1 MKTLVIAA
9 IGVLV
14 SAAAFSQDTTYYSF
28 VSKGKIAGEQRSWQ
42 TTPGEYHFAFHYND
56 RGRGDSTVSLIRVD
70 TNGLIISLKTEGVDY
85 YKNPYTETFTVA
97 GDTAQWTING
107 NTKKKRFDGQ
117 LYNANNVVPGEMEL
131 LIRVLEKQKDRKIR
145 VLPGG
150 TIRCDEPRPITLS
163 MNGQSI
169 NLKMYTVYF
178 DPDPS
183 PLQVWLTD
191 DLHFFAGANPWS
203 TVIPKGYETWSD
215 SLVNLQEKA
224 SQPYY
229 EAQLRRYSA
238 DLPARIAFTHATLFH
253 SPSATVQKNMTVEL
267 NNAKVVAVYPSSLHP
282 PVKQDTV
289 VDCNG
294 KFLMPGLWD
303 MHAHYTK
310 ESGLSYLAGG
320 VTHVRD
326 MGNEKILLNYK
337 RQIAENALLGPDI
350 SYLSGFIDKEGPFQ
364 GPTGAIVSSLGEALK
379 AVDDYH
385 ELGYQQIKLYSSI
398 EPEWVAPIANR
409 AHSYGM
415 RLCGHVPSMMTATE
429 AINAGYDEITHMNFI
444 FLNFMGD
451 TVDTRSTDRFRLP
464 GLYAGKLDLNSP
476 EVQEFVE
483 LMKEKH
489 ISLDP
494 TMVCWDEMFNLFKG
508 DTNRVLK
515 PLIKWLPAN
524 ILASLTDEN
533 PYGSNDDKPAYQSSF
548 RNMLKMLKLLYDNG
562 ILLVPGTDGGEL
574 LVGEANALHFELSLY
589 TQAGIP
595 ANQVLRIATFNC
607 AVDCN
612 LQNKYGEIR
621 PGLDADFILID
632 GDPINNI
639 ADIRRVELVVKN
651 KKIYLPKQLLAS
663 KGWKYYYR

>member
-1 MKTLVIAA
+1 MKKLGLVA

-14 SAAAFSQDTTYYSF
+14 SAAAFSQDTSYYSF
-28 VSKGKIAGEQRSWQ
+28 VSKGKITGEQRTWQ

-56 RGRGDSTVSLIRVD
+56 RGRGDSTLSMVRVD
-70 TNGLIISLKTEGVDY
+70 TNGLIIALKTAGVDY
-85 YKNPYTETFTVA
+85 YKNPYTESFTIA
-97 GDTAQWTING
+97 GDTAGWSING
-107 NTKKKRFDGQ
+107 DSKKRRYDGQ
-117 LYNANNVVPGEMEL
+117 LYNANSFVPGEMEL
-131 LIRVLEKQKDRKIR
+131 LVRQLEKQKDRKIR
-145 VLPGG
+145 VLPEG
-150 TIRCDEPRPITLS
+150 TIRCDEPRSIVLS
-163 MNGQSI
+163 INGQPT
-169 NLKMYTVYF
+169 NLRLYTLYF
-178 DPDPS
+178 DPDPA

-191 DLHFFAGANPWS
+191 DLHFFAQANLWF
-203 TVIPKGYETWSD
+203 TIIPKGDETWGD
-215 SLVNLQEKA
+215 SLISLQEKA

-229 EAQLRRYSA
+229 EAQLKKYSTG
-238 DLPARIAFTHATLFH
+238 LPERIAFTHATLFH

-282 PVKQDTV
+282 PVKQDSV

-303 MHAHYTK
+303 MHAHYAK
-310 ESGLSYLAGG
+310 DEGLSYLAGG

-326 MGNEKILLNYK
+326 MGNAKTLLSYK
-337 RQIAENALLGPDI
+337 RQIEENALLGPDI

-364 GPTGAIVSSLGEALK
+364 GPVGTIVSSLGEALK

-385 ELGYQQIKLYSSI
+385 QLGYQQIKLYSSI

-409 AHSYGM
+409 AHSLGM

-429 AINAGYDEITHMNFI
+429 AIDAGYDEITHMNFI

-451 TVDTRSTDRFRLP
+451 TVDTRSTQRFRLP

-476 EVQEFVE
+476 EVQNFVA

-515 PLIKWLPAN
+515 PLVKWLPAN
-524 ILASLTDEN
+524 VLASLTNET
-533 PYGSNDDKPAYQSSF
+533 PYGNNDDKPAYQSCFS
-548 RNMLKMLKLLYDNG
+548 NMLKMLKLLYDNG
-562 ILLVPGTDGGEL
+562 ILLVPGTDGGEAGA
-574 LVGEANALHFELSLY
+574 GEANAVHFELSLY

-612 LQNKYGEIR
+612 LQDRYGEIR

-632 GDPINNI
+632 GDPMKNI
-639 ADIRRVELVVKN
+639 EDIRRVEWVVKN
-651 KKIYLPKQLLAS
+651 KKIYHPKQLLAS
-663 KGWKYYYR
+663 KGWKYYY